1 MIPKAELLRK
11 IVSLENKLNLI
22 YKYLPSVEYIND
34 NEALLISMGY
44 SSEEIK
50 ELFSTGCTYK
60 REFLINPNNGQK
72 VMLFMGKTTIEKH
85 PQSGKYELYINDIPY
100 EEFIKLCM
108 IKTENLEN
116 LSFKYPEIR
125 ELMFEN
131 EKLRETIALFIKRAD
146 F

>member
-1 MIPKAELLRK
+1 
-11 IVSLENKLNLI
+11 
-22 YKYLPSVEYIND
+22 
-34 NEALLISMGY
+34 
-44 SSEEIK
+44 
-50 ELFSTGCTYK
+50 
-60 REFLINPNNGQK
+60 
-72 VMLFMGKTTIEKH
+72 MGKTTIEKH